1 MPYFLSPVNLQ
12 IGQRLDLAGE
22 EAGHLLLSRRL
33 RPGEAV
39 RLQGPDGKRFL
50 CEAVEVKK
58 KSLTAVVKEQVG
70 VPPEPKTTTTLFL
83 AYISQAA
90 LDVVL
95 QKTTELLAGRVVLF
109 NSQNVA
115 HALTRQKFEERQP
128 RWAKILWEAA
138 KQSERAAPPELMY
151 AKDLPA
157 ALALAGK
164 LEQVILLDPTAGKKL
179 GQVVERGLGTLGLF
193 VGPEG
198 GLTQV
203 ENQQVLGLPRS
214 AAANLGPVL
223 LRAETAALAAV
234 AISQDAL
241 DRGSK

>member
-12 IGQRLDLAGE
+12 IGQTLDLTGE

-50 CEAVEVKK
+50 CEAVEVRKK
-58 KSLTAVVKEQVG
+58 NLTAVVKEPAT
-70 VPPEPKTTTTLFL
+70 VPPEPKTVTTLFL
-83 AYISQAA
+83 AYINQAA

-95 QKTTELLAGRVVLF
+95 QKTTELLAGRIVLF

-115 HALTRQKFEERQP
+115 HVLTRQKFEERHL
-128 RWAKILWEAA
+128 RWGKILWEAA
-138 KQSERAAPPELMY
+138 KQSERAAPPELAY
-151 AKDLPA
+151 AKDLSA
-157 ALALAGK
+157 AITLAGK
-164 LEQVILLDPTAGKKL
+164 LDQVILLEPTAEKKL
-179 GQVVERGLGTLGLF
+179 GQVVRRGLATLGLF

-198 GLTQV
+198 GFV
-203 ENQQVLGLPRS
+203 PAENRQVLGLPGS
-214 AAANLGPVL
+214 AAASLGSVL

-234 AISQDAL
+234 AISQDVL
-241 DRGSK
+241 G